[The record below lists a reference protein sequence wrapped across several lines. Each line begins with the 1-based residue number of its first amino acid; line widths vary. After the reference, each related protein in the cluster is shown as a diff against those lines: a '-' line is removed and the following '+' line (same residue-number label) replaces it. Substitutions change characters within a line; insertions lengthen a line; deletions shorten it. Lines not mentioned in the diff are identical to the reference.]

1 MRGRVAVLGLLAVSA
16 LVAFAAAPAA
26 QLVLISVDGL
36 RPEFY
41 QSDAYSAP
49 ELRRLARAGAS
60 ARAAET
66 VFPSVTYPSHAAI
79 VTGVR
84 PARHGVLFNTIFDP
98 KGMDARWYERH
109 DDLKSSPLWEWARA
123 SGRITAAVSWPSTV
137 GAPID
142 LLVPERDYYRR
153 SDPLKD
159 IRDASTPGLFDRLGV
174 ALPAGETFKSVA
186 AWDDFLAAVAAA
198 MIRQARPH
206 LLLLHLVQLDFI
218 QHQGGREAPDLPAAL
233 GRIDAHVASL
243 VRALGEAGIAERAV
257 VIVTGDHGFQDVSTL
272 VLPNEI
278 LVRAGL
284 RGCPRLGDDW
294 RATVHTSG
302 GGAAVFVN
310 GPDAAATAAA
320 AEQALRREAG
330 STFTVLTRRQLDEL
344 GAMPGAALGLEAAPG
359 FAFGGGCD
367 APLTRS
373 GRGGTHGFLPSR
385 PSMATGFIA
394 HGVGVRR
401 GVIVDRVRLVDVA
414 PTAARLL
421 GLTAPPIEGR
431 VLDEI
436 LQ

>member
-1 MRGRVAVLGLLAVSA
+1 VRRLVAALGLLAVSA
-16 LVAFAAAPAA
+16 VAAFAVAPAA
-26 QLVLISVDGL
+26 HLVLVSIDGL

-41 QSDAYSAP
+41 QSDAYPAP
-49 ELRRLARAGAS
+49 ELRRLASAGAS

-66 VFPSVTYPSHAAI
+66 VFPSMTYPSHAAI

-84 PARHGVLFNTIFDP
+84 PARHGVLFNMIFDP
-98 KGMDARWYERH
+98 AQAETRWYERH
-109 DDLKSSPLWEWARA
+109 DDLRSSPLWDWARA
-123 SGRITAAVSWPSTV
+123 ARRTTAAVSWPSTV

-142 LLVPERDYYRR
+142 LLLPERDYYRR

-174 ALPAGETFKSVA
+174 ALPGADTAKRVA
-186 AWDDFLAAVAAA
+186 VWDDFLATVAAA
-198 MIRQARPH
+198 MIRQARPN

-218 QHQGGREAPDLPAAL
+218 QHQAGREAPELPAAL
-233 GRIDAHVASL
+233 GRVDAHVASL
-243 VRALGEAGIAERAV
+243 VRALGEAGIADRAV
-257 VIVTGDHGFQDVSTL
+257 VIVTGDHGFQDVHTQ
-272 VLPNEI
+272 VLPNEV
-278 LVRAGL
+278 LARAGL
-284 RGCPRLGDDW
+284 RGCPQLGDGW
-294 RATVHTSG
+294 RATVHPSG
-302 GGAAVFVN
+302 GGAALFVN
-310 GPDAAATAAA
+310 GPDPAAAAAA

-330 STFTVLTRRQLDEL
+330 SMFTLLTRRQLDEL

-359 FAFGGGCD
+359 FAFSGGCD
-367 APLTRS
+367 APLTRP
-373 GRGGTHGFLPSR
+373 GKGGTHGFLPSR

-401 GVIVDRVRLVDVA
+401 GVIVDRVRLVDIA

-421 GLTAPPIEGR
+421 GLSPPPVEGR